1 MLKIL
6 FKNLPETLAI
16 IFAGIIY
23 FFIAGLGLYGLYF
36 TISKYHTTWKEICI
50 IIISINLI
58 STLGYYFKLSNFL
71 QTWFHF
77 ILKVIFRF
85 LKIDNILKIVIK

>member
-1 MLKIL
+1 MLKNL

-36 TISKYHTTWKEICI
+36 TISKER
-50 IIISINLI
+50 IS
-58 STLGYYFKLSNFL
+58 
-71 QTWFHF
+71 
-77 ILKVIFRF
+77 
-85 LKIDNILKIVIK
+85 

>member
-23 FFIAGLGLYGLYF
+23 FFIAGLGIYGLYF
-36 TISKYHTTWKEICI
+36 AISNYHTTWKEIFI

-58 STLGYYFKLSNFL
+58 STLGYYFKFLSNE
-71 QTWFHF
+71 
-77 ILKVIFRF
+77 
-85 LKIDNILKIVIK
+85 IKTKN